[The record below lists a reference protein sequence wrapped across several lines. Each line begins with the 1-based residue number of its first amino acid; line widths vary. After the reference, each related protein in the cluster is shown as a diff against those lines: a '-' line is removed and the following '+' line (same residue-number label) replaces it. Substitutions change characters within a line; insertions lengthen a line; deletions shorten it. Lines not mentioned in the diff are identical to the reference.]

1 MGFSMIWKF
10 LERASTQIINLVIQV
25 LLARLIVP
33 EDFGALAVLLSFVN
47 VGNIFVQKGF
57 SSSLI
62 RKEQA
67 DQWDYD
73 TVFTVSLGAATIFY
87 TILFVSAPWIAEI
100 YGMPALRTGLRV
112 IALQLPLSSVYCVQN
127 AILVREGRFRSIFM
141 RGVISTAL
149 SGALGVVMAYS
160 GYGLWTLV
168 VQSLANMA
176 LLCVTA
182 WKPSHWRPRMAFDR
196 ERFCEVFSFGK
207 NVLITDFLLTTL
219 DSVRTTIIGKVYNP
233 VQLSY
238 YDRGQTYPAT
248 LMRAVI
254 DTLFSVLLPFFSKMS
269 DDFDGM
275 RRKTGEVMVLVVA
288 AVFPMFFGMAA
299 ISEELIVLLLT
310 ERWIQAVP
318 YMQLLCVYQA
328 LYPYQT
334 ISKVI
339 LYAVGDSKRVLHMET
354 VQALVAYALMGAA
367 LFFGPIWVA
376 VSLIAARL
384 IGNAVYMM
392 GVNRKIG
399 TCHFLKTTWKPAA
412 ASMVMAACLIPLNEL
427 HCALVLRMLLKIGA
441 GAAVY
446 AAMML
451 LLDGQKI
458 RALWA
463 QLRTRKCEG

>member
-10 LERASTQIINLVIQV
+10 FERASTQIINLVIQV

-33 EDFGALAVLLSFVN
+33 EDFGALAVLLSFIS

-57 SSSLI
+57 SLSLI
-62 RKEQA
+62 RKKQA
-67 DQWDYD
+67 DQKDYD
-73 TVFTVSLGAATIFY
+73 TVFTVSLAVATIFY
-87 TILFVSAPWIAEI
+87 VILFVFAPWIAEI
-100 YGMPALRTGLRV
+100 YEMPALRTGLRV
-112 IALQLPLSSVYCVQN
+112 IALQLPMSSVYCVQN

-141 RGVISTAL
+141 RGLISAVL
-149 SGALGVVMAYS
+149 SGALGVAMAYR

-176 LLCVTA
+176 FLCVIA
-182 WKPSHWRPRMAFDR
+182 WKSSHWRPHAAFDR
-196 ERFCEVFSFGK
+196 ERFREVFSFGK
-207 NVLITDFLLTTL
+207 NVLMTDFLLTML
-219 DSVRTTIIGKVYNP
+219 DSVRTAIIGKVYNP

-254 DTLFSVLLPFFSKMS
+254 DALFSVLLPFFSKMS
-269 DDFDGM
+269 DDFENM
-275 RRKTGEVMVLVVA
+275 RRKTGEIMVLVVA
-288 AVFPMFFGMAA
+288 VVFPIFFGMAA

-318 YMQLLCVYQA
+318 YMQLFCVYQA

-339 LYAVGDSKRVLHMET
+339 FYAVGDSKRVLHMEMA
-354 VQALVAYALMGAA
+354 QALVTCALMVAV

-376 VSLIAARL
+376 VSLIASRL
-384 IGNAVYMM
+384 IGNAVYLT

-399 TCHFLKTTWKPAA
+399 ACHFLKTTWKPAT
-412 ASMVMAACLIPLNEL
+412 ASMMMAGCLIPLNGL
-427 HCALVLRMLLKIGA
+427 RCALALRMLLKIGA
-441 GAAVY
+441 GVAVY

-451 LLDGQKI
+451 ILDGRKI
-458 RALWA
+458 CALWN
-463 QLRTRKCEG
+463 RFRVRKRVN